1 MSIDSAQ
8 VDAIRMQLQKLD
20 SDFICCTS
28 LPCLSAS
35 VLFLGPFQ
43 GQTVLWQ
50 MNLATLAHFR
60 LSASNN
66 SSPLSPELIFRPF
79 IEIQGGD
86 RGVMQLAVGLEL
98 EAIDEPVIKKTI
110 IMMRNYKRLALGR
123 IEFGSMHT

>member
-1 MSIDSAQ
+1 M
-8 VDAIRMQLQKLD
+8 QKLD